1 MLWTRFPEILE
12 EACLIIASLF
22 SNNSESGL
30 QKLVGIMKDCCGLR
44 LVLNGHGASRD

>member
-1 MLWTRFPEILE
+1 MDKFSEILE
-12 EACLIIASLF
+12 KVCLIIASLF
-22 SNNSESGL
+22 SNISESGL